1 MTGHNG
7 PHVLRR
13 KPKNQ
18 PLNTVLMPL
27 TKSRIPVTEP
37 KDLPTLSLPIAR
49 QVAKIGERPTLV
61 KAMVRVAVK
70 AFGQH

>member
-7 PHVLRR
+7 PLVLRR

-18 PLNTVLMPL
+18 PLNTVLIPL
-27 TKSRIPVTEP
+27 TKSRMPVTEP

-49 QVAKIGERPTLV
+49 QVAKIGERPILV
-61 KAMVRVAVK
+61 KAMASVAVN
-70 AFGQH
+70 AF